1 MAGAKYLVFTVL
13 LVGAYWPK
21 TVVGTCTGRE
31 DDVCA
36 VSGTNAVLPF
46 RFSPF
51 GLPTFQPNLLQVV
64 MKRSEEFTNDPV
76 LSWICSVDDAP
87 CQMSHREGRYQLDID
102 STAGANL
109 TIYGVE
115 LGDELSYR
123 CDFSFT
129 NRPGDSLCRR
139 LRVQVPPRHL
149 EIYDGNGRL
158 LEENVTVREGDD
170 LVVRCIARGAKP
182 AASIAW
188 YLDDKMVTGD
198 LINITSN
205 SQDARLNDTSYRL
218 VIPALET
225 QKNLQKIICKA
236 TIEPDVTKEVNVTV
250 HVWSQ
255 PDRQVWLEGL
265 DDVDPSTTER
275 KFRCGIQGGY
285 PSPQITWFIGN
296 RNVTTNSSTN
306 HASLASGHFNTSSEL
321 SLTLTLQDNGRTL
334 RCVIDHVALDESLS
348 QEGDL
353 RVCAKVDV
361 HVAISKI
368 DTSSVILQ
376 SDIKPRVGSE
386 AIHCDLKTCNVN
398 SRNVTVLNQCIT
410 TPVYDIGLDNH
421 YQVPDLEPSTRY
433 SVRLSCRYGCG
444 ETSKEI
450 QITTLHLESNVENNL
465 VREFVF
471 VIIAIIVVSAFVIV
485 VTVSI
490 VLRTVVRGK
499 LAVSQS
505 RVENEVIPHM
515 VASPDSDRRWNNLY
529 TIDEL
534 REEDS
539 AVYQEIKDSIISGQT
554 SPTEWRFT
562 RQLCSS
568 DQPPELPP
576 FLRQSSTDSQNSSIA
591 CTQDG
596 YVPMSPKSDRYGGGD
611 TLYIAMR
618 EIANLQ

>member
-1 MAGAKYLVFTVL
+1 MAGTKYLVFTVL
-13 LVGAYWPK
+13 LLGAYWPK
-21 TVVGTCTGRE
+21 TVVGTCTGWE
-31 DDVCA
+31 DNISA
-36 VSGTNAVLPF
+36 VSGTNIVLPF

-51 GLPTFQPNLLQVV
+51 GSPTFKPTLRQVV
-64 MKRSEEFTNDPV
+64 IKRGENFSNEIVFTCNDD
-76 LSWICSVDDAP
+76 LP
-87 CQMSHREGRYQLDID
+87 CQETHREGRYQLDID
-102 STAGANL
+102 RTAGANL

-115 LGDELSYR
+115 LDDEQSYR
-123 CDFSFT
+123 CDFSYL

-139 LRVQVPPRHL
+139 LRVQVPPRDL
-149 EIYDGNGRL
+149 EIQDRNGKLLDG
-158 LEENVTVREGDD
+158 EVIVQEGDD
-170 LVVRCIARGAKP
+170 LDVRCIARGAKP
-182 AASIAW
+182 TASIAW
-188 YLDDKMVTGD
+188 YVDNDMVPGG
-198 LINITSN
+198 LVNVSSN
-205 SQDARLNDTSYRL
+205 PQDACLNDTSSRL

-225 QKNLQKIICKA
+225 QNNLQKIICKA
-236 TIEPDVTKEVNVTV
+236 TIEPDITKEVNVTV
-250 HVWSQ
+250 HIWSQ
-255 PDRQVWLEGL
+255 PDRRVWLEGL
-265 DDVDPSTTER
+265 DDVDRSTTER

-296 RNVTTNSSTN
+296 RNVTMNSSIN
-306 HASLASGHFNTSSEL
+306 HGSLAPGHFNTSSEL
-321 SLTLTLQDNGRTL
+321 TLTLTLQDNEKTL
-334 RCVIDHVALDESLS
+334 RCVINHVALDESLT
-348 QEGDL
+348 QEGIL
-353 RVCAKVDV
+353 RVCALVDV
-361 HVAISKI
+361 DVAIYKI

-386 AIHCDLKTCNVN
+386 AINCDLKTCNVN
-398 SRNVTVLNQCIT
+398 SRNVTVMSQCIT
-410 TPVYDIGLDNH
+410 TPVYNIGPDNY

-433 SVRLSCRYGCG
+433 SHRLSCRNDCG

-450 QITTLHLESNVENNL
+450 QITTLHLEKSNVENNL
-465 VREFVF
+465 VRELVF

-499 LAVSQS
+499 ISVFQS
-505 RVENEVIPHM
+505 RVENEVIPPI
-515 VASPDSDRRWNNLY
+515 VASPDIDRRWNNLY

-534 REEDS
+534 KEEDS

-576 FLRQSSTDSQNSSIA
+576 FLRQSSTDSQNSSIT